1 MSVVDAFI
9 AACSAFDFERAR
21 TLLADSGFGSS
32 SPIFSFDSADSF
44 IEHLTMTSGI
54 VHSVS
59 IRKVF
64 VDGEDVCHFLAYRL
78 QLSDK
83 LSVPVVQWARV
94 EDGRI
99 RHIELLFDASEYRNL
114 FPRPAPDPE

>member
-21 TLLADSGFGSS
+21 TLLADAGFGYS
-32 SPIFSFDSADSF
+32 SPISRFDSADAF
-44 IEHLTMTSGI
+44 IEHLTLTSAI
-54 VHSVS
+54 VHSVTT
-59 IRKVF
+59 RKVF

-94 EDGRI
+94 RDGRI
-99 RHIELLFDASEYRNL
+99 RHIEALFDASEYRNL
-114 FPRPAPDPE
+114 FPGPARAAD